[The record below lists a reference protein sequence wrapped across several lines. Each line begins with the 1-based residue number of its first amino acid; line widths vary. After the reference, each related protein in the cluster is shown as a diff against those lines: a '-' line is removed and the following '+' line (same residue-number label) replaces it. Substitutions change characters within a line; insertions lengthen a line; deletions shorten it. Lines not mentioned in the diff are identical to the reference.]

1 MPAGPRYTPLDG
13 TDRVIVDGTNLLY
26 RLGARTGRPAP
37 AATVVGRMR
46 GAIPVS
52 IAIDLVFDG
61 MGQGLYGRLAQNM
74 LVRYSGKRSG
84 DDTIL
89 DLVSEAAMHGQGGAA
104 AADRVLVIT
113 ERPPAPRP
121 GDGEGRAGRAARVAD
136 LPPRPAAPGSR
147 SRGGPVA
154 RQGLDDRVRPAEG
167 PAAGQGR
174 RGREPARLEARPRRD
189 GEDGHRPQG
198 RAPQAPPASPV
209 APPAHAPGGS
219 RGSMRA

>member
-113 ERPPAPRP
+113 SDRPLRDRVMAKGGRAVPLEWLTSRLDLPPPAP
-121 GDGEGRAGRAARVAD
+121 GA
-136 LPPRPAAPGSR
+136 
-147 SRGGPVA
+147 RGGPVA

>member
-1 MPAGPRYTPLDG
+1 MPAGPRYSPLDG

-46 GAIPVS
+46 GAIPVA

-113 ERPPAPRP
+113 SDRPLRDRVMAKGGRAVPLEWLTSRLDLPPPAP
-121 GDGEGRAGRAARVAD
+121 
-136 LPPRPAAPGSR
+136 
-147 SRGGPVA
+147 
-154 RQGLDDRVRPAEG
+154 G
-167 PAAGQGR
+167 PAADRSHAKGSTIGAGR
-174 RGREPARLEARPRRD
+174 PKGP
-189 GEDGHRPQG
+189 
-198 RAPQAPPASPV
+198 PPAKDDEAANSAGWKPGRGATAKTGTARKV
-209 APPAHAPGGS
+209 ARHKRHPRHP
-219 RGSMRA
+219 